1 MIDASSQFGLNGR
14 WFLNDIDIGDNN
26 DTIISHSFI
35 SKNRCTRYI
44 QPKID
49 IIMNLNV
56 IYGKAKNEMAI
67 KALID
72 TLKSVQVT
80 GTLYIGYP
88 ILALADESITLD
100 ALLVADNLGL
110 VVFLMPP
117 TQEIDWLTPEG
128 VEKLLDKQDQLFY
141 AVTNHLGRH
150 DHLRNKRKLA
160 VAVNVVSFFPDL
172 TKFSVNK
179 ADVIVATS
187 GTLGEILAEC
197 QQTEPKY
204 IPALNAAIQK
214 ITNIK
219 PVKKRDNVNKT
230 NSKGAILKQI
240 DQEIANLDDWQKQAA
255 IETPDGPMRILGLA
269 GSGKTMV
276 LALKA
281 AYLHSLYPD
290 WLIAVTFHTQTLA
303 QQFKTLIRRFSYEHS
318 NHEPNW
324 DKLQVLHAWG
334 NRSQPGLYSEIATR
348 LDYPVRDFL
357 YGKTKYGP
365 KKAFEGVCNELIAVI
380 QNREVPTLYDAV
392 LIDEASDLPSSFFK
406 MVYRFLTPE
415 KRVVWVYD
423 ELQNL
428 TIDSWIPRPEMLFG
442 HNELGQPNVIL
453 TNTEGDARQ
462 DIILPVCYRNTP
474 WALTVA
480 HSLGSG
486 IYRQEGLVQLF
497 EDDAVWGKIG
507 YELIGGQF
515 QPNARVVLRRK
526 ETSFPKFFNELLSP
540 DEAISCHHFE
550 DFEQEVNWIADQV
563 FNNLHEDELD
573 ADDILIIL
581 ADALTAK
588 NKANQIILALRG
600 RGIQAHL
607 AGVTSSVDELFRA
620 ESVAIATIEIAKGNE
635 APMVYVANSDCCA
648 SGFELLKL
656 RNGLFTAITRSRAWV
671 RLCGG
676 GEGMHQIKAEFDA
689 LKSQNFSLNFT
700 WPDEAD
706 KLRTLNRDR
715 NTTAEKAKLKRAIE
729 GLKDFLELVE
739 NKKMDINTLPVDLR
753 QGLERIII
761 GGTAV

>member
-1 MIDASSQFGLNGR
+1 
-14 WFLNDIDIGDNN
+14 
-26 DTIISHSFI
+26 
-35 SKNRCTRYI
+35 
-44 QPKID
+44 
-49 IIMNLNV
+49 MNLTV
-56 IYGKAKNEMAI
+56 IYGKTKNEKAI
-67 KALID
+67 KALVE
-72 TLKSVQVT
+72 TLTSLQVT

-88 ILALADESITLD
+88 ILALANESITLD
-100 ALLVADNLGL
+100 ALLVADKLGL
-110 VVFLMPP
+110 VVFLMPQ
-117 TQEIDWLTPEG
+117 TQEIDWFTPDS
-128 VEKLLDKQDQLFY
+128 VAKLQDKQDQLFY

-150 DHLRNKRKLA
+150 DNLRKKRQLA
-160 VAVNVVSFFPDL
+160 VAVNVVSFFPYL
-172 TKFSVNK
+172 TKFSADK
-179 ADVIVATS
+179 AEVIIATNE
-187 GTLGEILAEC
+187 TLGEILAKC

-204 IPALNAAIQK
+204 LPALNAAIQK
-214 ITNIK
+214 ITTIK

-230 NSKGAILKQI
+230 NSKGAILKKI
-240 DQEIANLDDWQKQAA
+240 DKQIANLDDWQKQAA
-255 IETPDGPMRILGLA
+255 IETPDGPMRIRGLA
-269 GSGKTMV
+269 GAGKTMV

-290 WLIAVTFHTQTLA
+290 WHIAVTFHTQTLA

-318 NHEPNW
+318 NDEPNW

-365 KKAFEGVCNELIAVI
+365 KNAFKGVCNELIAVI
-380 QNREVPTLYDAV
+380 QNREVPTRRYDAV
-392 LIDEASDLPSSFFK
+392 LIDEAQDLPRSFFK
-406 MVYRFLTPE
+406 RVYRFLTPE
-415 KRVVWVYD
+415 KRVVWAYD

-428 TIDSWIPRPEMLFG
+428 TTDNWIPQPEILFG
-442 HNELGQPNVIL
+442 HNELGQPNVRL
-453 TNTEGDARQ
+453 TNTEGAAHQ
-462 DIILPVCYRNTP
+462 DIILPICYRNTP

-486 IYRQEGLVQLF
+486 IYRQTGLVQLF
-497 EDDAVWGKIG
+497 EDDAVWEKIG

-526 ETSFPKFFNELLSP
+526 QTSFPKFFTELLSP
-540 DEAISCHHFE
+540 DDAISCHQFE
-550 DFEQEVNWIADQV
+550 DFEQEINWIADQV

-581 ADALTAK
+581 ADARTAK
-588 NKANQIILALRG
+588 TKANQLILALRG

-607 AGVTSSVDELFRA
+607 AGVTSSVDELFSA
-620 ESVAIATIEIAKGNE
+620 DSVAITTIELAKGNE
-635 APMVYVANSDCCA
+635 APMVYVANSDYCA

-676 GEGMHQIKAEFDA
+676 GDGMQQIKAEFDA

-700 WPDEAD
+700 LPDEAD

-729 GLKDFLELVE
+729 GIKDFLELVE

-761 GGTAV
+761 GGTWGGENCEL